1 VPLPKTANAG
11 NVIVDI
17 IKGAGAQR
25 STNQQLAFCKKAN
38 INLKFKNM
46 KFFLPLLQI
55 IIFGLKLT
63 NQIDWNWFCVLS
75 PTLFLIAAIFAILLD
90 KIIVK
95 LIKIDLD
102 L

>member
-1 VPLPKTANAG
+1 LVKVGIEPIASLPK
-11 NVIVDI
+11 VV
-17 IKGAGAQR
+17 
-25 STNQQLAFCKKAN
+25 SQLAFCKKAN